1 MTAEIAGHTGFDW
14 VCIDAQHGPMG
25 TDTMLAMLQVLTL
38 TGTPTFVRTPW
49 HDPGLIMKVLDGGAV
64 GVIVPMGST
73 ASEAAAAAA
82 ACRYPPRG
90 IRSMGPSRAQFLT
103 PCYSAR
109 VGDSI
114 ALCVPMIET
123 LEGVENVE
131 RIVEVPGVDGIFIG
145 PGDLSLAEGYP
156 PALAISAP
164 DHVDRVMRVLEAYL
178 RRRVVPGIYSGDTKA
193 DFDLIHQAGMK
204 SIGWASGL
212 ADPGQQK
219 ALAASWSVD
228 FPTLDCEGGIR
239 GKGAW
244 TQPWL
249 DTSGFGLYMPYGSDG
264 SIFNGMSAPWLMNR
278 FKYCRAGLTSRT
290 GSRTCDRITRSNG
303 AAPSGS

>member
-178 RRRVVPGIYSGDTKA
+178 RRRVVPGIYSGDVEITA
-193 DFDLIHQAGMK
+193 RWRAAGFRMLALLCD
-204 SIGWASGL
+204 SHLLASMPRQL
-212 ADPGQQK
+212 LSAVR
-219 ALAASWSVD
+219 ASEVSQVD
-228 FPTLDCEGGIR
+228 KPIAT
-239 GKGAW
+239 
-244 TQPWL
+244 P
-249 DTSGFGLYMPYGSDG
+249 
-264 SIFNGMSAPWLMNR
+264 
-278 FKYCRAGLTSRT
+278 
-290 GSRTCDRITRSNG
+290 
-303 AAPSGS
+303 